1 MQNNSL
7 VAIQNELVRLYVAN
21 LGTTIP
27 FSFHLHSTI
36 SKAYPS
42 GLISNEPI
50 DVQTISIGPGDAI
63 MVEAIWKY
71 PGTYLV
77 HSHGIQEERG
87 NMGEINIIPEGEN
100 SVSYMTAGTTTTTNS
115 SYLEPV
121 TNKSVSM
128 IDWQYQMQKKLQ
140 KPLISKSGIEEAEH
154 GASAEEEAEAEALRQ
169 QSLSAIDTSKGI
181 SIVPESGNPG
191 NDAFYELSPA
201 KVAVG
206 STVTWT
212 NDDALPHTV
221 TSGNPEKGSDGIFD
235 SGIVNA
241 DKSFSHTFDKAGV
254 LDYYCAIHPWM
265 TGRIIVQ

>member
-1 MQNNSL
+1 
-7 VAIQNELVRLYVAN
+7 
-21 LGTTIP
+21 
-27 FSFHLHSTI
+27 
-36 SKAYPS
+36 
-42 GLISNEPI
+42 
-50 DVQTISIGPGDAI
+50 
-63 MVEAIWKY
+63 
-71 PGTYLV
+71 
-77 HSHGIQEERG
+77 
-87 NMGEINIIPEGEN
+87 MGEIDIIPESGN
-100 SVSYMTAGTTTTTNS
+100 SVSYMTAGTTNS

-191 NDAFYELSPA
+191 NDAFYEPSPA

-241 DKSFSHTFDKAGV
+241 DKSFSHTFDKAGI